1 VFVVLLLFG
10 AYRSLGGAP
19 LRAADAGV
27 LLRSLHALLRAS
39 IDDLATALT
48 SVGSAEV
55 ADSDDGRRARR
66 VSASVQQMLDRLPPP
81 GELDDGDAATR
92 ALLGAAAEDIGWAWR
107 MLQADGANPGITA
120 AVAALAAHASECC
133 DQALELLGS
142 VPVGEPLHGT

>member
-1 VFVVLLLFG
+1 MVLLLFG

-48 SVGSAEV
+48 SVDSAEV
-55 ADSDDGRRARR
+55 AESDDGRRARR
-66 VSASVQQMLDRLPPP
+66 VSASVQQTLDRLPPP
-81 GELDDGDAATR
+81 GELADGDAATR

>member
-1 VFVVLLLFG
+1 MVVVLLLFG

-66 VSASVQQMLDRLPPP
+66 VSASVQQTLDRLPPP
-81 GELDDGDAATR
+81 GELADGDAATR

-107 MLQADGANPGITA
+107 MLPTDGANPGITA